1 MMDPSK
7 RIFVN
12 TIAQYTKSFINV
24 CLSLYTVPLIL
35 KALVKI
41 IERFEY
47 ANGNWRLT
55 YNFFQ
60 LPLKVC
66 IEVYIR
72 NLIGGA
78 KE

>member
-1 MMDPSK
+1 MK
-7 RIFVN
+7 
-12 TIAQYTKSFINV
+12 TI
-24 CLSLYTVPLIL
+24 IL
-35 KALVKI
+35 KTLVKV

-47 ANGNWRLT
+47 ANRNWRLT
-55 YNFFQ
+55 YHFFQ

>member
-1 MMDPSK
+1 MK
-7 RIFVN
+7 TF
-12 TIAQYTKSFINV
+12 
-24 CLSLYTVPLIL
+24 LL
-35 KALVKI
+35 KTLVKV

-55 YNFFQ
+55 YNFLQ

-72 NLIGGA
+72 NLIRGV
-78 KE
+78 KK

>member
-1 MMDPSK
+1 MK
-7 RIFVN
+7 TF
-12 TIAQYTKSFINV
+12 
-24 CLSLYTVPLIL
+24 LL
-35 KALVKI
+35 KTFVKI

-55 YNFFQ
+55 YHFFQ

>member
-1 MMDPSK
+1 MKD
-7 RIFVN
+7 F
-12 TIAQYTKSFINV
+12 
-24 CLSLYTVPLIL
+24 IL
-35 KALVKI
+35 KILVKI

-55 YNFFQ
+55 YHFFQ

-72 NLIGGA
+72 NLIGRP

>member
-1 MMDPSK
+1 MKD
-7 RIFVN
+7 
-12 TIAQYTKSFINV
+12 FI
-24 CLSLYTVPLIL
+24 LRTF
-35 KALVKI
+35 VKI

-72 NLIGGA
+72 NLIRGA

>member
-1 MMDPSK
+1 MK
-7 RIFVN
+7 TF
-12 TIAQYTKSFINV
+12 
-24 CLSLYTVPLIL
+24 IL
-35 KALVKI
+35 KTLVKI

-55 YNFFQ
+55 HDFFQ

>member
-1 MMDPSK
+1 MKD
-7 RIFVN
+7 
-12 TIAQYTKSFINV
+12 
-24 CLSLYTVPLIL
+24 LIL

-72 NLIGGA
+72 NLIGGP

>member
-1 MMDPSK
+1 MK
-7 RIFVN
+7 TFIFK
-12 TIAQYTKSFINV
+12 T
-24 CLSLYTVPLIL
+24 LI
-35 KALVKI
+35 KI

-55 YNFFQ
+55 YHFFQ
-60 LPLKVC
+60 LPLTVC

-72 NLIGGA
+72 NLIEGA